1 MAIDPN
7 KKFLYI
13 NRDTTIDEMDEALC
27 FPVSSFI
34 GAETQA
40 SSFLHLYFKG
50 SKGTDATIVKVNHES
65 FALIKTFYKN
75 LVDEINFGENAF
87 INIYDHGRRN
97 TFPSDVSFRMDTA
110 TQPTFTTQ
118 DADFIVGGDSLTF
131 DSVQLTGIQTSSETF
146 ADNDVSLMTAGAI
159 ADACLTFDEFGVASR
174 SASHNVSLSSTTS
187 GKPVITIAN
196 FNTDAVSPE
205 FIFQKYDTG
214 ADGDDLGRI
223 TFKGDDDGDNV
234 HEYAQILGEIADAT
248 GGQEAGRLSLK
259 VAEFDGTVTTGLLID
274 GDTNANG
281 EVDVTIAAGTASD
294 TTIAGNLAVTTAL
307 TLGGHA
313 VNDIDLAGEFVDSD
327 EHLMTSA
334 AIEDKILSYGY
345 STTSGDMT
353 GVTISVGSGLDISES
368 NTTGGDY
375 SATINLDLTE
385 VGVSGSANQILTD
398 DGDGTVTS
406 EANLTWDNESLT
418 IQSSDTNDPLVKIK
432 STGGAAHIGGALQFI
447 TDEGA
452 AGASGDIL
460 GRIEFVGDNADQDT
474 PQQTYAKI
482 FGKVDVATDG
492 EESGILELQ
501 VANHD
506 DDLGTGLTLTGG
518 SQNDEIDVTIGLGTD
533 SVTTVAG
540 TLTMGSTAAMTN
552 AGQLSV
558 AAQPNITTM
567 TGVFTGS
574 ANQLLTDDGDGT
586 VTSESDV
593 TYDSGAFSITSAT
606 GDKPSI
612 NLTATGTAPGKSANL
627 NFIKDAADTEDD
639 ELLGVIAFMGED
651 EGNNNTTFANIQA
664 AITESDETDEAGQ
677 LTIQVAT
684 SDGTT
689 STSRNA
695 LFATGSPS
703 ADDVDVTIGH
713 GSTST
718 TTVAGNLSVNGTD
731 HTFTSS
737 TDNKP
742 IVTLSCG
749 GTAQVGAQLTFKR
762 TATGADNTDI
772 GTIHFEG
779 KNEAD
784 EDITYAKINVDTAD
798 ASDGAEEGQMLLLV
812 ASHDGELQPGLNIIS
827 GNLED
832 EVDATI
838 GNGSASVVTIP
849 GFASIGGH
857 AINDIDVA
865 GEFVDSDEHLMTSA
879 AIDDRIN
886 AAAGGV
892 TADPF
897 STTVI
902 KVLPNQWIINDDV
915 GRPLF
920 VEDDTSNT
928 LGVRCVSTTD
938 EMYAWQKLP
947 TGYKATPVKVF
958 ASASTS
964 NAVTA
969 RSYNYTTG
977 ADNAVSESTGDLNT
991 NIDITD
997 IPSSATQDLV
1007 IKVSPASAS
1016 TIIYGATVVIA
1027 TI

>member
-1 MAIDPN
+1 MALLDPN
-7 KKFLYI
+7 KKFLYF
-13 NRDTTIDEMDEALC
+13 NPDTTSGEVDSALC
-27 FPVSSFI
+27 FPVSSLI
-34 GAETQA
+34 GINSGGGGTAF
-40 SSFLHLYFKG
+40 SGRLYFYFEG
-50 SKGTDATIVKVNHES
+50 SKGTDATIVKV
-65 FALIKTFYKN
+65 IKELKTLKEHHQAIIN
-75 LVDEINFGENAF
+75 EINFGEKAF
-87 INIYDHGRRN
+87 IKVYDRAELSTHPTDIFFALGTVAGSNPNITLQD
-97 TFPSDVSFRMDTA
+97 TDFKVSGA
-110 TQPTFTTQ
+110 N
-118 DADFIVGGDSLTF
+118 LTF
-131 DSVQLTGIQTSSETF
+131 DSVQLTGIQTSAESF
-146 ADNDVSLMTAGAI
+146 SNDDVS
-159 ADACLTFDEFGVASR
+159 
-174 SASHNVSLSSTTS
+174 
-187 GKPVITIAN
+187 
-196 FNTDAVSPE
+196 
-205 FIFQKYDTG
+205 
-214 ADGDDLGRI
+214 
-223 TFKGDDDGDNV
+223 
-234 HEYAQILGEIADAT
+234 
-248 GGQEAGRLSLK
+248 
-259 VAEFDGTVTTGLLID
+259 
-274 GDTNANG
+274 
-281 EVDVTIAAGTASD
+281 
-294 TTIAGNLAVTTAL
+294 
-307 TLGGHA
+307 
-313 VNDIDLAGEFVDSD
+313 
-327 EHLMTSA
+327 LMTSA

-593 TYDSGAFSITSAT
+593 TYDAGAFSITSAT
-606 GDKPSI
+606 GGRPSI
-612 NLTATGTAPGKSANL
+612 NLTATNTAASKSANL

-713 GSTST
+713 GSTSVVTVPGDLSIT
-718 TTVAGNLSVNGTD
+718 TRLVLDSVSLTNVQ
-731 HTFTSS
+731 TSS
-737 TDNKP
+737 E
-742 IVTLSCG
+742 S
-749 GTAQVGAQLTFKR
+749 F
-762 TATGADNTDI
+762 
-772 GTIHFEG
+772 
-779 KNEAD
+779 
-784 EDITYAKINVDTAD
+784 
-798 ASDGAEEGQMLLLV
+798 S
-812 ASHDGELQPGLNIIS
+812 
-827 GNLED
+827 
-832 EVDATI
+832 
-838 GNGSASVVTIP
+838 
-849 GFASIGGH
+849 
-857 AINDIDVA
+857 
-865 GEFVDSDEHLMTSA
+865 DSDNVIMTAA

-886 AAAGGV
+886 AASGGV

-897 STTVI
+897 STTLI
-902 KVLPNQWIINDDV
+902 KILPHQFMINDDV
-915 GRPLF
+915 GRPAMI
-920 VEDDTSNT
+920 EDDTSNI

-938 EMYAWQKLP
+938 EMYAFQKIP
-947 TGYKATPVKVF
+947 TGYKVTHVRVN

-964 NAVTA
+964 SAVTV
-969 RSYNYTTG
+969 RSFNYQTG
-977 ADNAVSESTGDLNT
+977 RDDAVSSTSGDLNA
-991 NIDITD
+991 NIDVTD
-997 IPSSATQDLV
+997 IPASATQDLV

-1016 TIIYGATVVIA
+1016 TVIYGATVTIA